1 MTHTKK
7 LLTTDRISDIF
18 LDRLIVCCWKNVEK
32 NVSMFM
38 ERFDGSLY
46 SWVIV
51 SICIRIANVGYKVVI
66 IYCAVAIVYCII
78 SLYDSVLPLWWIKM
92 NIIMPYCE
100 PMAINELRLQLFN
113 CGLAW
118 NVGKT
123 RCNRKETRYGAKCQT
138 SS

>member
-46 SWVIV
+46 S
-51 SICIRIANVGYKVVI
+51 
-66 IYCAVAIVYCII
+66 
-78 SLYDSVLPLWWIKM
+78 
-92 NIIMPYCE
+92 
-100 PMAINELRLQLFN
+100 
-113 CGLAW
+113 
-118 NVGKT
+118 
-123 RCNRKETRYGAKCQT
+123 
-138 SS
+138 